1 MLCLLEV
8 EESTAPHAGL
18 IHRVQ
23 IVADRVFAPEP
34 DTQHAGDVAAQLR
47 GQRRA
52 KVALLFVA
60 CLGRGSLRLGQSRE
74 VSGRER
80 LEVGVKW
87 LHELFPNVV
96 NHVVPL
102 AGRHPRL
109 RAHQAA
115 AVGERAKHRVR
126 VGAELQLAGA
136 ERARD
141 RERGRSAVG
150 AVAVYA

>member
-1 MLCLLEV
+1 MLSLFEF

-18 IHRVQ
+18 IQRVQ
-23 IVADRVFAPEP
+23 VVTDRVILPEP
-34 DTQHAGDVAAQLR
+34 NSEYAGDIASQLR

-60 CLGRGSLRLGQSRE
+60 CLGRSSLCLRQFRE

-109 RAHQAA
+109 WPHQAV
-115 AVGERAKHRVR
+115 AVSERAKHRER

-141 RERGRSAVG
+141 RERGRPAVG
-150 AVAVYA
+150 TVAVHA